1 MKLADKLR
9 IIPFCRILPPYAAG
23 ILSHGYVRA
32 PAWAVIAVAVA
43 VYLAAWHLRT
53 RKTGRW
59 YLFAALF
66 CTGIVT
72 AMWHATRETVPRNE
86 PVTVVVETT
95 EDSFVRGR
103 WQHLTAR
110 TGPFRT
116 HRGANG
122 EWTEARERIGLCID
136 TAHPVRRGQR
146 LIVHGRLRPLDT
158 TGSRYGTLM
167 RSRGISARLYVTAA
181 NPPLPLGAPDRRVA
195 EAAAA
200 FRAGAVER
208 MGRLPVQEPE
218 RSVLLAMTTGERR
231 GLDRTLRAAYARAGV
246 SHILAISGLHMGF
259 VLLFA
264 HLLLGWLV
272 WFRHGH
278 IVKNTLCVVLLWTYA
293 LAAGLSPPVVR
304 SALMLSAAQIAL
316 GASVRGNGYNIVLGT
331 ATLMLAVRPFGLFD
345 VSFQLSF
352 AAVLSILFFYPRLY
366 RRRLS
371 RNRIADTLWSSLL
384 VGAAAQIGTLP
395 LVAYHFGNIP
405 LLALPINPVVVLTAF
420 AAVCAGLVWLL
431 CPIAPIGTACGAA
444 AEYALKAQTALVERI
459 ASLPFAAVTD
469 IRIDGL
475 FVCGVYLL
483 LAAAA
488 LALKFRE
495 EIRTGET
502 GGIPSHRVAD

>member
-1 MKLADKLR
+1 MQLADKLR
-9 IIPFCRILPPYAAG
+9 IVPFCRILPPYAAG
-23 ILSHGYVRA
+23 ILSYGYVRA
-32 PAWAVIAVAVA
+32 PAWAAIAVGIA
-43 VYLAAWHLRT
+43 VYLAAWRLRT
-53 RKTGRW
+53 RREGRW

-72 AMWHATRETVPRNE
+72 AMLHATREVIPRDE

-95 EDSFVRGR
+95 EAPFTRGR
-103 WQHLTAR
+103 WQCMTAR
-110 TGPFRT
+110 TGPFGTRSDEGEMRT
-116 HRGANG
+116 VS
-122 EWTEARERIGLCID
+122 REKIELRID
-136 TAHPVRRGQR
+136 TVHPVRRGER
-146 LIVHGRLRPLDT
+146 MIVHGRLRPLDT
-158 TGSRYGTLM
+158 TNGRYGALM

-181 NPPLPLGAPDRRVA
+181 NPPVPLGGPNRRIA

-200 FRAGAVER
+200 FRAGAIER
-208 MGRLPVQEPE
+208 MSRLPMEEPE
-218 RSVLLAMTTGERR
+218 RGVLLAMTTGERR
-231 GLDRTLRAAYARAGV
+231 GLSPTLRAAYARAGV

-259 VLLFA
+259 VLLFV

-272 WFRHGH
+272 KFRRGH

-293 LAAGLSPPVVR
+293 LVAGLSPPVVR

-331 ATLMLAVRPFGLFD
+331 ATLMLAVRPFALFD

-352 AAVLSILFFYPRLY
+352 AAVLSILFLYPRLY

-371 RNRIADTLWSSLL
+371 RNRIADALWSSLL

-405 LLALPINPVVVLTAF
+405 LLALPINPVVILTAF
-420 AAVCAGLVWLL
+420 AAICAGLVWLL
-431 CPIAPIGTACGAA
+431 CPIAPVGAVCGTA
-444 AEYALKAQTALVERI
+444 AEHALRIQTALVERT

-469 IRIDGL
+469 LRIDAP
-475 FVCGVYLL
+475 FVCGLYLL

-488 LALKFRE
+488 LALKLRE
-495 EIRTGET
+495 ETRTGKPH
-502 GGIPSHRVAD
+502 GISPHRVAD